1 MAWECLGWR
10 PAWFSQYDP
19 EHDYSRGPDFPSAV
33 LANHWPDVPNLGDMT
48 KLAASVRAGITP
60 APDLI
65 VGGTPCQAF
74 SVAGARAGLSDPR
87 GQLTI
92 SYGELADAV
101 DNIRAADGKAPAIF
115 VWENVPGVLSSKDN
129 AFGAFLGLLA
139 GEDCELQPPGK
150 RWTNTGYVRGPKRAI
165 AWRILDAQYFG
176 VAQRRRRVFVVA
188 SARGDIDPTQI
199 LFESDGVRRDT
210 PPSRSAGQVVAAL
223 TANGVGTCGADDN
236 QGQVGHLQ
244 PVVGTLAAHSFTGGV
259 GGRPEGAAA
268 GHFIPV
274 GVAGDIAHTLKSRD
288 FDGNEDGT
296 GRGTPIIAMAHGQGG
311 AEIKT
316 DDSAPTLTCNH
327 EAPIVFT
334 SNGHASFA
342 PGVDL
347 LRAKQGS
354 EHETLA
360 VHGTQDP
367 DILKD
372 MAHTLGRN
380 HGQESAVYAFQPRIV
395 RNGRGDMGDIAHSL
409 YAQPAET
416 GKGDAAPCVAVAYG
430 FTTEQTP
437 KFNKECALTLTK
449 QSPAGGGQPQACM
462 TPEMAVRR
470 LTPVECERLQG
481 FPDNRTLIP
490 VSSRKK
496 ITAEEYAYL
505 RHHNPALTAE
515 EAYRLAKDGPR
526 YKAIGNSM
534 AVPVMHWIGRRIQ
547 EAIRD

>member
-1 MAWECLGWR
+1 MTYGSVCSGIEAASVAWGCLGWK

-48 KLAASVRAGITP
+48 RLAASVRAGITP

-101 DNIRAADGKAPAIF
+101 DNSRAAEGKAPAIF
-115 VWENVPGVLSSKDN
+115 VWENVPGVLSSNDN

-139 GEDCELQPPGK
+139 GEDCELQSPGK
-150 RWTNTGYVRGPKRAI
+150 RWTNAGYVRGPKRAI

-236 QGQVGHLQ
+236 QGQAGHL
-244 PVVGTLAAHSFTGGV
+244 
-259 GGRPEGAAA
+259 
-268 GHFIPV
+268 
-274 GVAGDIAHTLKSRD
+274 IAV
-288 FDGNEDGT
+288 
-296 GRGTPIIAMAHGQGG
+296 AHGQAG
-311 AEIKT
+311 AEIKSDGT
-316 DDSAPTLTCNH
+316 APTLTCNH
-327 EAPIVFT
+327 EAPIVFS
-334 SNGHASFA
+334 SNSHASFA
-342 PGVDL
+342 QRVGP
-347 LRAKQGS
+347 LRAKSGA
-354 EHETLA
+354 EYEILA

-367 DILKD
+367 DTNVEL
-372 MAHTLGRN
+372 AHTLGRN
-380 HGQESAVYAFQPRIV
+380 NGQENAVIAFSSKDNGQDATIELSPTIRAGNSAKSNQNAGQPPAVVLARSV
-395 RNGRGDMGDIAHSL
+395 SLRGH
-409 YAQPAET
+409 
-416 GKGDAAPCVAVAYG
+416 
-430 FTTEQTP
+430 
-437 KFNKECALTLTK
+437 
-449 QSPAGGGQPQACM
+449 AGGATAELGGEVATCLRASTGGGDKPHVLHQ
-462 TPEMAVRR
+462 MAVRR

-481 FPDNRTLIP
+481 FPDNHTLIP

-496 ITAEEYAYL
+496 NTAEEYAYL

-534 AVPVMHWIGRRIQ
+534 AVPVMRWIGRRI
-547 EAIRD
+547 AAALSGVNA